1 MNMFTK
7 IRGNIISC
15 IIVLIIGIMGCYA
28 GYNIYYT
35 HNESSINY
43 SQEQETVTVNHLQG
57 TTVVPKNPKRIVVM
71 DIGVLDS
78 LDYLDIHPEML
89 ATCSSYL
96 PKYID
101 KYKDI
106 TVDIGQMKNVDIEK
120 INATK
125 PDLII
130 ISGRQSPYYK
140 QLSEIAPTID
150 LSIDNND
157 YLVSFEN
164 KMRILGEIFDKE
176 DMVTNRLFG
185 IKSKIDTIRTDSRN
199 KNKEGLLVLTTGN
212 SLHAYGP
219 GMRYS
224 VVFDVF
230 GVQTVV
236 NKDRNEDTKSPG
248 GKTISYE
255 YILETNPDY
264 IMVIDRDFSV
274 NLGESA
280 KRLFDNDLIK
290 KTKAYQTNNIYYLDS
305 DIWYLSGGGL
315 ESIDIMMDDISNILN
330 NQGE

>member
-28 GYNIYYT
+28 GYNIYYN
-35 HNESSINY
+35 HNDSSITYN
-43 SQEQETVTVNHLQG
+43 QKQETVTVNHLQG
-57 TTVVPKNPKRIVVM
+57 TTVVPKNPKRVVVM

-89 ATCSSYL
+89 ATCSYYL

-101 KYKDI
+101 KYKDNTI
-106 TVDIGQMKNVDIEK
+106 DIGQMKNVDIEK

-150 LSIDNND
+150 LSIDNNN

-164 KMRILGEIFDKE
+164 KIRILGEIFDKE
-176 DMVTNRLFG
+176 DMVTNRLFA
-185 IKSKIDTIRTDSRN
+185 IKSKIDTIRADSRN
-199 KNKEGLLVLTTGN
+199 KNKYGLLVLTTGN

-224 VVFDVF
+224 FVFDVF
-230 GVQTVV
+230 GLQTVV

>member
-1 MNMFTK
+1 MFTK
-7 IRGNIISC
+7 IRDNIISY
-15 IIVLIIGIMGCYA
+15 IIVLIIGLMG
-28 GYNIYYT
+28 YYVGNVYYD

-43 SQEQETVTVNHLQG
+43 NQEQETVTVNHLQG
-57 TTVVPKNPKRIVVM
+57 TTVVPKNPKRVVVM

-101 KYKDI
+101 KYKDN

-176 DMVTNRLFG
+176 DMVTNRLFA
-185 IKSKIDTIRTDSRN
+185 IKSKIDTIRPDSRN
-199 KNKEGLLVLTTGN
+199 KNKYGLLVLTTGN

-224 VVFDVF
+224 FVFDVF
-230 GVQTVV
+230 GLQTVV
-236 NKDRNEDTKSPG
+236 NKNRNEDTKSPG

-315 ESIDIMMDDISNILN
+315 ESIDIMMDNISNILN

>member
-1 MNMFTK
+1 MFTK
-7 IRGNIISC
+7 IRDSIISY
-15 IIVLIIGIMGCYA
+15 IIVLIIGLV
-28 GYNIYYT
+28 GYYVGNVYYN
-35 HNESSINY
+35 HNKSSITYN
-43 SQEQETVTVNHLQG
+43 QEQETVTVNHLQG
-57 TTVVPKNPKRIVVM
+57 TTVVPKNPKRVVVM

-101 KYKDI
+101 KYKD
-106 TVDIGQMKNVDIEK
+106 TTVDIEK

-150 LSIDNND
+150 LSVDNNN

-185 IKSKIDTIRTDSRN
+185 IKSKIDTIRADSRN
-199 KNKEGLLVLTTGN
+199 KNKYGLLILTTGN

-224 VVFDVF
+224 FVFDVF
-230 GVQTVV
+230 GLQTVV

>member
-1 MNMFTK
+1 MFTK
-7 IRGNIISC
+7 IRDSIISY
-15 IIVLIIGIMGCYA
+15 IIVLIIGLMG
-28 GYNIYYT
+28 YYVGNMYYG
-35 HNESSINY
+35 HNESTINY
-43 SQEQETVTVNHLQG
+43 NQEQETVTVNHLQG
-57 TTVVPKNPKRIVVM
+57 TTVVPKNPKRVVVM

-101 KYKDI
+101 KYKDN

-150 LSIDNND
+150 LSIDNNN

-176 DMVTNRLFG
+176 DMVTNRLFA
-185 IKSKIDTIRTDSRN
+185 IKSKIDTIRADSRN
-199 KNKEGLLVLTTGN
+199 KNKYGLLVLTTGN

-224 VVFDVF
+224 FVFDVF
-230 GVQTVV
+230 GLQTVV
-236 NKDRNEDTKSPG
+236 NKNRNEDTKSPG

>member
-1 MNMFTK
+1 MFTK
-7 IRGNIISC
+7 IRDSIISY
-15 IIVLIIGIMGCYA
+15 IIVLIIGLMGYYV
-28 GYNIYYT
+28 GNVYYN
-35 HNESSINY
+35 HNDSSITYN
-43 SQEQETVTVNHLQG
+43 QEQETVTVNHLQG
-57 TTVVPKNPKRIVVM
+57 TTVVPKNPKRVVVM

-101 KYKDI
+101 KYKDN

-150 LSIDNND
+150 LSIDNNN

-176 DMVTNRLFG
+176 DMVTNRLFA
-185 IKSKIDTIRTDSRN
+185 IKSKIDTIRADSRN
-199 KNKEGLLVLTTGN
+199 KDKYGLLVLTTGN

-224 VVFDVF
+224 FVFDVF
-230 GVQTVV
+230 GLQTVV
-236 NKDRNEDTKSPG
+236 NKDRNEDTKSTG

>member
-1 MNMFTK
+1 MFTK
-7 IRGNIISC
+7 IRDSIISY
-15 IIVLIIGIMGCYA
+15 IIVLIIGLV
-28 GYNIYYT
+28 GYYVGNVYYD

-43 SQEQETVTVNHLQG
+43 NQEQETVTVNHLQG
-57 TTVVPKNPKRIVVM
+57 TTVVPKNPKRVVVM

-101 KYKDI
+101 KYKDN

-150 LSIDNND
+150 LSIDNNN

-176 DMVTNRLFG
+176 DMVTNRLFS

-199 KNKEGLLVLTTGN
+199 KNKEGLLILTTGN
-212 SLHAYGP
+212 SLHAYGH

-224 VVFDVF
+224 FVFDVF
-230 GVQTVV
+230 GLQTVV